1 MFVSMHHRRRGIGS
15 QLIDVALDHVRRLRP
30 PLETLELE
38 TSELQLVA
46 QRLYEKH
53 GFRLVGTRVM
63 RMGVLSSLTMLRF
76 RRTLV
81 E

>member
-1 MFVSMHHRRRGIGS
+1 MFVSIHHRRRGIGS

-38 TSELQLVA
+38 TSELQMAA

-53 GFRLVGTRVM
+53 GFCLVETRVM